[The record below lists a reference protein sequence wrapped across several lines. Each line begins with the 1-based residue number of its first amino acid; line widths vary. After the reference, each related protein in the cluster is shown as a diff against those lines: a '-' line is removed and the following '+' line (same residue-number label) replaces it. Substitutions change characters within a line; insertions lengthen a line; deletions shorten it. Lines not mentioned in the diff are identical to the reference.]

1 MIKKIIAKEI
11 LNNNWYFN
19 CLKNKM
25 IYHVIIAMIIL
36 NRRKQALNNLNE
48 MFEVN
53 NSMIKQNWKLT

>member
-1 MIKKIIAKEI
+1 
-11 LNNNWYFN
+11 
-19 CLKNKM
+19 M

-53 NSMIKQNWKLT
+53 NSMIKQN